1 MRLFLVLESHLLS
14 VPESFFFSVLFTGTE
29 DSHHNVVDYN
39 NVQVESNF
47 MVIFRYTFLCVT
59 PD

>member
-1 MRLFLVLESHLLS
+1 MRLFSVLESYLLS
-14 VPESFFFSVLFTGTE
+14 VPERFIFSVLFTGTE
-29 DSHHNVVDYN
+29 DSYHNVADYN

-47 MVIFRYTFLCVT
+47 VVIFRYTFLCVT